1 MSKSQK
7 IENCAIKAKKDYS
20 ENIWTNN
27 DGKIDGYTFKGKRVF
42 GKALVGLKSIMVKG
56 KQNEIG
62 NVEFTALDTRK
73 QGVGF
78 EIDVEIISNKNRGV
92 AVLKI
97 YGPKDDIKKDNT
109 VTVSKSKGSD
119 SKFVILLAE
128 KVVMPL
134 MDRFLSGE
142 LGIPALSPETNTE
155 ELGTEPKQ
163 FKCSFCEKI
172 CKSAKGLKT
181 HTTKMHIEI
190 QKDDVRIEQKK
201 RKATEE
207 VNGVVE
213 SLLANVVDKSE
224 DKITIE
230 EIIEVGKDSKKYTK
244 ICNICNFQ
252 VEADK
257 KYISLQKIRQHK
269 DMCYPRMICPQ
280 CDKRFYDNTSLKRHM
295 RNEHSMISS
304 STSPPLKKKRVD
316 STLISSLNDSI
327 ELMDTDSNV
336 DQEETLS
343 KMMDE
348 KVIAKQRK
356 NDDEVEAFLQKK
368 IEIKL
373 KEEESIKERKRQQ
386 AKLKKQKNRS
396 TQKQNKNRI
405 PNIKNIP
412 EDCKN
417 LFNDDDVIYV
427 VPGDGACGP
436 NSAAA
441 HLFGDEVFGPKLRK
455 QMNLF
460 WADHF
465 YEKYYLIT
473 PCAPETP
480 LRRNIK
486 GKIFEFS
493 DPEKFIQ
500 FLKTSDDAQ
509 YMWSDSEDLAVLS
522 DMYQMSIKIIT
533 RNRTDKKYTINW
545 IYPNKNLAEHA
556 ELKDVEIEDLILLH
570 EDDSHFN
577 LVVSNKSNLATYG
590 SLSFRHNIGPVLNTD
605 NQENEVNITINECV
619 EKEGNNKKQEEND
632 YEILALKKELKACQ
646 DSKKKLE

>member
-7 IENCAIKAKKDYS
+7 IENCPIKAKKDYS

-142 LGIPALSPETNTE
+142 LGIPALSLDTNTE
-155 ELGTEPKQ
+155 ESGTEPKQ

-190 QKDDVRIEQKK
+190 QKEDIRIEQKK

-230 EIIEVGKDSKKYTK
+230 EIIEIGKDSKKYTK

-373 KEEESIKERKRQQ
+373 KEEESIKERNKRQQ
-386 AKLKKQKNRS
+386 AKLKKQKNKKHS
-396 TQKQNKNRI
+396 ETKQKQNSQ
-405 PNIKNIP
+405 
-412 EDCKN
+412 
-417 LFNDDDVIYV
+417 Y
-427 VPGDGACGP
+427 
-436 NSAAA
+436 
-441 HLFGDEVFGPKLRK
+441 
-455 QMNLF
+455 Q
-460 WADHF
+460 
-465 YEKYYLIT
+465 KY
-473 PCAPETP
+473 
-480 LRRNIK
+480 
-486 GKIFEFS
+486 S
-493 DPEKFIQ
+493 
-500 FLKTSDDAQ
+500 
-509 YMWSDSEDLAVLS
+509 
-522 DMYQMSIKIIT
+522 
-533 RNRTDKKYTINW
+533 
-545 IYPNKNLAEHA
+545 
-556 ELKDVEIEDLILLH
+556 
-570 EDDSHFN
+570 
-577 LVVSNKSNLATYG
+577 
-590 SLSFRHNIGPVLNTD
+590 
-605 NQENEVNITINECV
+605 
-619 EKEGNNKKQEEND
+619 
-632 YEILALKKELKACQ
+632 
-646 DSKKKLE
+646 